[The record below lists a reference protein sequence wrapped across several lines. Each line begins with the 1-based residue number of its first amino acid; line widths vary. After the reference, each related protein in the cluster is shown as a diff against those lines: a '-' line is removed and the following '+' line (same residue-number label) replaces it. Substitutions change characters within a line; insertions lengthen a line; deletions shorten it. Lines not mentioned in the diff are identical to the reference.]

1 MFRSL
6 RPPRSLVARAS
17 YLAVV
22 AVALAGVPATPA
34 HAEPDPLVVGV
45 LLPMSGDNATF
56 GEESWN
62 GMQLA
67 EKEIREKDPGFGFKL
82 VLSDE
87 QSKREM
93 VAPQTKQLIENNGAQ
108 IVVGSVASSNTMQAA
123 AICKEA
129 GIPILTPASTNDM
142 LTEDTEKYGEDVFR
156 VCFKDSFQGAVL
168 AQFASGT
175 LKAKKAVSLVDKGQ
189 AYSVGLAER
198 FEKKFKELG
207 GTVESEYYTSADKD
221 YTTLIQ
227 KVGGMKPDVILISGY
242 YPQAGPMIKLGKEP
256 WKGVPVI
263 GGDGLDSP
271 DLFPL
276 TGETDLK
283 VYFTTHFVAAE
294 GTPIVQT
301 FVKKYNDEFAGADP
315 GAMAALGYDAMYA
328 VYHAA
333 KKAIATVGM
342 RPPTAKQMATALR
355 GLSFSGVT
363 GKIVIGPDRTP
374 HKALVVAQLAA
385 TFGFVQRILSEGAP
399 PEEPPKDPAKE
410 PPTAPAPTPATPPVA
425 PTPTK

>member
-1 MFRSL
+1 MS
-6 RPPRSLVARAS
+6 RPLSRL
-17 YLAVV
+17 
-22 AVALAGVPATPA
+22 VALAAAALSLSLVPASPA
-34 HAEPDPLVVGV
+34 RAEGAEIVIGV

-62 GMQLA
+62 GVQLA
-67 EKEIREKDPGFGFKL
+67 AKEIKEKDKGFEFRL

-93 VAPQTKQLIENNGAQ
+93 VAPQTKQLIENNGAH

-129 GIPILTPASTNDM
+129 GIPLLTPASTNDK
-142 LTEDTEKYGEDVFR
+142 LTEDVEKYGEDVYR
-156 VCFKDSFQGAVL
+156 VCFKDAFQGAIL
-168 AQFASGT
+168 AKFASTT
-175 LKAKKAVSLVDKGQ
+175 LKAKKAVALVDKGQ

-198 FEKKFKELG
+198 FEKRFKELG
-207 GTVESEYYTSADKD
+207 GSVETEFYTSADKD
-221 YTTLIQ
+221 YTTLVQ
-227 KVGGMKPDVILISGY
+227 KVGGMKPDVVLISGY
-242 YPQAGPMIKLGKEP
+242 YPNAGPMIKLGREP

-271 DLFPL
+271 DLFAL

-294 GTPIVQT
+294 GSSVVQQ
-301 FVKKYNDEFAGADP
+301 FVKKYNDEYAGAEP

-328 VYHAA
+328 VYEAG
-333 KKAIATVGM
+333 KKAIRAGGE
-342 RPPTAKQMATALR
+342 RPPKPKALAQALR
-355 GLSFSGVT
+355 GLSFTGVT

-374 HKALVVAQLAA
+374 HKALVIAQLGP
-385 TFGFVQRILSEGAP
+385 TFAFVERIQAEG
-399 PEEPPKDPAKE
+399 EEPEGPK
-410 PPTAPAPTPATPPVA
+410 APETPKTPE
-425 PTPTK
+425 TPK